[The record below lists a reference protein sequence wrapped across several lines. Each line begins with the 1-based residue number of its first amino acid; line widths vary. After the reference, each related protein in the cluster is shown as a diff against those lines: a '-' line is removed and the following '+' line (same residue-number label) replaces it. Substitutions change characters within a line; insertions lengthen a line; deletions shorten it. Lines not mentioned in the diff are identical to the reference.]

1 MKKLNKFITGTF
13 GQIILMIVLL
23 LVIMIEVRV
32 GFNLIYNR
40 EMQAVAVFN
49 DAASSAGKARV
60 SIDEVQ
66 TYTEV
71 PFTYTDG
78 DVINVYT
85 GDKSEPIKIQISG
98 ELTDD
103 SYKEYGYYY
112 YSDPDKI
119 SSTLTVMTD
128 DLTEEIKSTIHD
140 FWYGDTT
147 NMYKTMTKGNVTAN
161 ALDYYQCSFVT
172 GNAPVMYDETAGRYY
187 MIVTHKDKYTV
198 IQAPNPFILSDDKV
212 TVHFGDPSMDVPLS
226 HTYSDYETLA
236 AENTIKELLDESD
249 DEETVIDNPYV
260 SDNTVTGD
268 TYTTYTD
275 DKRREQMVK
284 LGEYT
289 WDVNGTS
296 DQTTMTVDITSQNA
310 LKSQWLL
317 TATTYTYE
325 NAGIKI
331 SGLSANRSTSAF
343 KISGNVN
350 NTLTTERPYVMILKF
365 IDNKGQ
371 LVGIKVLD
379 YRTDKLAPEG
389 VAAFS
394 ATIPASDMA
403 IANIASVMF
412 DIY

>member
-1 MKKLNKFITGTF
+1 MKRLNKFITGTF

-23 LVIMIEVRV
+23 LVITVEVRA
-32 GFNLIYNR
+32 GFNMLYNR
-40 EMQAVAVFN
+40 EMQAVQVFN
-49 DAASSAGKARV
+49 AAASSAGKARV
-60 SIDEVQ
+60 SIDEIQ

-71 PFTYTDG
+71 PFTYTEG
-78 DVINVYT
+78 DVVNVYT
-85 GDKSEPIKIQISG
+85 GDNSDPIKIQISG
-98 ELTDD
+98 EITDD

-112 YSDPDKI
+112 YSDPDKV
-119 SSTLTVMTD
+119 SATLTIMTED
-128 DLTEEIKSTIHD
+128 ITEEIKNTIHD

-147 NMYKTMTKGNVTAN
+147 NMYMAMTKGSVTAN
-161 ALDYYQCSFVT
+161 TLDYYQCSFIT
-172 GNAPVMYDETAGRYY
+172 GNVPVMYDETAQRYY
-187 MIVTHKDKYTV
+187 MLITHKDKYTV
-198 IQAPNPFILSDDKV
+198 IQAPNPFILSDEKV
-212 TVHFGDPSMDVPLS
+212 TVHFGDPSLDVPLT

-236 AENTIKELLDESD
+236 AENTIKELLDD
-249 DEETVIDNPYV
+249 DEDESTVIDNPYV
-260 SDNTVTGD
+260 SDDQPAGD
-268 TYTTYTD
+268 SYTSDTD
-275 DKRREQMVK
+275 DRRRDQMVK

-325 NAGIKI
+325 SAGIKI

-350 NTLTTERPYVMILKF
+350 NTLTTERPYVMVLKF

>member
-1 MKKLNKFITGTF
+1 MRKLNKFITGIF
-13 GQIILMIVLL
+13 GQIMLMVVLL
-23 LVIMIEVRV
+23 LVITVEVRA
-32 GFNLIYNR
+32 GFNMIYNR
-40 EMQAVAVFN
+40 EMQAVTVFN

-71 PFTYTDG
+71 PFTYTEG
-78 DVINVYT
+78 DVVNVYT
-85 GDKSEPIKIQISG
+85 GDNSDPIKIQISG

-119 SSTLTVMTD
+119 SSTLTIMTD
-128 DLTEEIKSTIHD
+128 DITEEIKSTIHD

-147 NMYKTMTKGNVTAN
+147 NMYKAMTKGNVTAN

-172 GNAPVMYDETAGRYY
+172 GNAPVMYDETARRYY

-198 IQAPNPFILSDDKV
+198 IQAPNPFILSDAKV

-236 AENTIKELLDESD
+236 AENTIRELLDDSD

-268 TYTTYTD
+268 TYTTETD

-350 NTLTTERPYVMILKF
+350 NTLTTERPYVMVLKF